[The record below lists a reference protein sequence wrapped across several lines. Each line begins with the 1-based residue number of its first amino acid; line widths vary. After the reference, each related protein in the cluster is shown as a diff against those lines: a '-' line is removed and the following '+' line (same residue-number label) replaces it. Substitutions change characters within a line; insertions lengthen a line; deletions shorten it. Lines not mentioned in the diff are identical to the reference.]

1 MIKRA
6 IIFVVTITCV
16 IACPWQPANMMASC
30 TSEPVSRFDK
40 VVHFI
45 RHGVGRHNVASAG
58 CHDFSVY
65 DARLVKQGVEQA
77 LALGVELSTAGVRA
91 DIIITSPM
99 WRTLQTTSY
108 IVDGFDGGRGTW
120 SPLVVVMEELRE
132 HFTACTDSARGKT
145 SRAAAAFPKF
155 IFDPLASSRDPMLIG
170 GEGLGQF
177 ESYDDLH
184 ARAARVM
191 HALRNRPE
199 THIIVVSH
207 CMFIGAALE
216 QAYLM
221 GWVRVKVPRLPEHAV
236 AKPESGHFGNCQVAS
251 LELHSS

>member
-1 MIKRA
+1 MIRLGGVF
-6 IIFVVTITCV
+6 IFFVATKCVTS
-16 IACPWQPANMMASC
+16 CPWQLANMAIS
-30 TSEPVSRFDK
+30 SVSRVDK
-40 VVHFI
+40 VVHFV

-58 CHDFSVY
+58 CHDFSVF

-77 LALGVELSTAGVRA
+77 LALGAELATAGVRA

-108 IVDGFDGGRGTW
+108 IVDGFDGGRGTQN
-120 SPLVVVMEELRE
+120 PGVVVTEDLRE

-145 SRAAAAFPKF
+145 ASAAAAFPSF
-155 IFDPLASSRDPMLIG
+155 YFDPLASNRDPMLVG
-170 GEGLGQF
+170 GDGLGQF
-177 ESYDDLH
+177 ESFDDLH
-184 ARAARVM
+184 VRAARVVE
-191 HALRNRPE
+191 ALRNRPE

-221 GWVRVKVPRLPEHAV
+221 GWVRVKVPRLPEHVV

-251 LELHSS
+251 LELRSS